1 MEQSYRTAVGYT
13 FDDVQEQTE
22 RQIKKFF
29 SLMQLGKVDFGT
41 MLGCSI
47 QLLVT
52 VSVCKPHHLGKK
64 KAIIKLILHN
74 HD

>member
-1 MEQSYRTAVGYT
+1 MDIT
-13 FDDVQEQTE
+13 FNDVQEQTQ

-29 SLMQLGKVDFGT
+29 SLMQLGQVDFST

-52 VSVCKPHHLGKK
+52 VSVCKPHHLG
-64 KAIIKLILHN
+64 N
-74 HD
+74 NTSS

>member
-1 MEQSYRTAVGYT
+1 MCNT

-22 RQIKKFF
+22 RQIEKFF
-29 SLMQLGKVDFGT
+29 SLMQLGEMDFST

-52 VSVCKPHHLGKK
+52 VSVGKPHHLHK
-64 KAIIKLILHN
+64 N
-74 HD
+74 R

>member
-1 MEQSYRTAVGYT
+1 MGNT

-29 SLMQLGKVDFGT
+29 SLMQLDQVDFGT

-52 VSVCKPHHLGKK
+52 VSVSEPHHLCK
-64 KAIIKLILHN
+64 N
-74 HD
+74 R